1 MTLDLMIRLSVI
13 VPAYNV
19 APYIEAALLSV
30 FHSEGIDL
38 SAVEAV
44 VVNDG
49 STDSTAGVVVSF
61 IAAHPEWQI
70 RLINQ
75 SNQGVSVARNNGLH
89 AARGEYVW
97 FVDGDDQITSTAI
110 WHLYAIMDTYS
121 GIEVI
126 RTAKPVRF
134 TDDTNIPSIEVQ
146 NGGECCHGYEL
157 FNEPYSN
164 LYLCHVRFVWLREML
179 ENHHLQYPAGIT
191 NNEDFCFTIQSL
203 LRANK
208 AYVAP
213 GLQAYLYRVRGDS
226 VTGMNRNPE
235 RFMPKILS
243 AQQAL
248 RIILDS
254 VPDSVS
260 SAEENRAY
268 SRVRRLMYC
277 MHITYLLYPLPLSFV
292 RRSLRSLIDM
302 GAYPF
307 TPEPDHSRLLHF
319 VMQRKWAIYAVSQYR
334 RMRYKL
340 HK

>member
-1 MTLDLMIRLSVI
+1 MIRLSVI

-19 APYIEAALLSV
+19 APYIEVALLSI

-49 STDSTAGVVVSF
+49 STDSTAELVASF
-61 IAAHPEWQI
+61 IAAHPKWQI

-75 SNQGVSVARNNGLH
+75 SNQGVSVARNIGLH
-89 AARGEYVW
+89 TATGEYVW
-97 FVDGDDQITSTAI
+97 FVDGDDLITPTAI
-110 WHLYAIMDTYS
+110 QHFFAIMDIYP
-121 GIEVI
+121 GMEVI
-126 RTAKPVRF
+126 RTAKPIRF
-134 TDDTNIPSIEVQ
+134 TDGNNIKSKVESQKSKV
-146 NGGECCHGYEL
+146 NGGECCQGYEL

-164 LYLCHVRFVWLREML
+164 LYLCHVRFVWLREVL
-179 ENHHLQYPAGIT
+179 EIHHLQFPVGIT

-203 LRANK
+203 LKAKK

-213 GLQAYLYRVRGDS
+213 GLSAYLYRVRRDS
-226 VTGMNRNPE
+226 VTGMNRNPKQ
-235 RFMPKILS
+235 FMPKILS

-254 VPDSVS
+254 VPDSAPS
-260 SAEENRAY
+260 DEENRACM
-268 SRVRRLMYC
+268 RVRNLMC
-277 MHITYLLYPLPLSFV
+277 GMHITYLLFPLPLSFV
-292 RRSLRSLIDM
+292 RRSLRSLTHM

-307 TPEPDHSRLLHF
+307 TPEPDHSRLLRF
-319 VMQRKWAIYAVSQYR
+319 VMQHKWAIYTVCQYR
-334 RMRYKL
+334 RIIYKL

>member
-1 MTLDLMIRLSVI
+1 MIRLSVI

-19 APYIEAALLSV
+19 APYIEVALLSI

-49 STDSTAGVVVSF
+49 STDSTAELVASF
-61 IAAHPEWQI
+61 IAAHPKWQI

-75 SNQGVSVARNNGLH
+75 SNQGVSVARNIGLH
-89 AARGEYVW
+89 TATGEYVW
-97 FVDGDDQITSTAI
+97 FVDGDDLITPTAI
-110 WHLYAIMDTYS
+110 SHLFAIMDTYS
-121 GIEVI
+121 GMEVI
-126 RTAKPVRF
+126 RTAKPIRF
-134 TDDTNIPSIEVQ
+134 TDGTNIKSKVESQKSKV
-146 NGGECCHGYEL
+146 NGGECCQGYEL

-164 LYLCHVRFVWLREML
+164 LYICHGRLVWLREML
-179 ENHHLQYPAGIT
+179 ENNHLQFPVGIT

-208 AYVAP
+208 AYVAH
-213 GLQAYLYRVRGDS
+213 GLSAYLYRVRGDS
-226 VTGMNRNPE
+226 VTHARRNPE
-235 RFMPKILS
+235 HFMPNVLS

-260 SAEENRAY
+260 SAEKHYAY
-268 SRVRRLMYC
+268 RRVRHLMC
-277 MHITYLLYPLPLSFV
+277 GMHITYLLDPLPLSFV
-292 RRSLRSLIDM
+292 RRSLRSLTDM

-307 TPEPDHSRLLHF
+307 PPEPDHSRLLRF
-319 VMQRKWAIYAVSQYR
+319 VMQHKWAIYAVSQYR
-334 RMRYKL
+334 RIIYKL